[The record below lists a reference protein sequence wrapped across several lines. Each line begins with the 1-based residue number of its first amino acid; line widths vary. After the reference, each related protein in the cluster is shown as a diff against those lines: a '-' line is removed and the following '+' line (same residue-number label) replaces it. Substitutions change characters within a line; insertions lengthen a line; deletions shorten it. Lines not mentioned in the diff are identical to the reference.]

1 MHQARHKFFR
11 KDDILHINGI
21 RKERSN
27 LLITESGYAAT
38 YSCNEECEPAVL
50 LGEADES
57 IHVWLDGFH
66 TTLHGRDGV
75 CLTMQPHA
83 FAPNGTKPVV
93 SQACSTATMCACQI
107 APLCK
112 RLHKEAYVKSE
123 IM

>member
-1 MHQARHKFFR
+1 MHQARHKLFR

-27 LLITESGYAAT
+27 ILITESGYAAT
-38 YSCNEECEPAVL
+38 YPCNEECEPAVL

-75 CLTMQPHA
+75 CLTMQTHA
-83 FAPNGTKPVV
+83 FAPNGTKPIV
-93 SQACSTATMCACQI
+93 SQACSTATMCARQI
-107 APLCK
+107 AALCK
-112 RLHKEAYVKSE
+112 RLHKAAYVKSE